1 MTLSGYNHRRLN
13 RSKSPGWKMTGIILH
28 TMLLFRRGPRF
39 PAFPGDTVEI
49 NVLEAQS
56 KGLIRLI
63 NADRV
68 SPQFQHPKITTVGVN
83 FDP

>member
-1 MTLSGYNHRRLN
+1 
-13 RSKSPGWKMTGIILH
+13 MTGIILH

-56 KGLIRLI
+56 KGLIRPHSRSCPDHRGQISFSALPTVR
-63 NADRV
+63 ACRV
-68 SPQFQHPKITTVGVN
+68 QPHRDDTTAR
-83 FDP
+83 DSS